1 MANLGPWCIVRPL
14 GRDLCG
20 AYYVGRRDDGERAT
34 LYVLSGE
41 RVAVG
46 EQALGR
52 LIGPHRGL
60 AHPGLLTFRS
70 MDRDGGDC
78 YLVADGVDDALAPLR
93 SGQRPAPG
101 QVGPFGAA
109 LAAALAT
116 AHEHDLIHGAL
127 TFDNVLWAP
136 CQTPQILGVGVAAAG
151 LADRAALARGDVAA
165 LGRLLWALI
174 AGWHVGEDERARGQD
189 EAMRANGARI
199 SALVRRLADPA
210 EAFTMRQA
218 HALLAEGEPTQ
229 TAHRAPGDAS
239 AAAEPAAPESP
250 AGDAAPATRDALG
263 LIGRYRILTR
273 LGRGGMGEVFLAED
287 PALRRGVALKRIR
300 PDLDHDR
307 TFRARLRREARLA
320 AHLNHRAIVQV
331 FDLVTDGS
339 ADHLVMEYVSGPSLY
354 TLFGCSRPPLAE
366 AVRMAAEIAD
376 GLAYAHHH
384 GVIHRDLKLENIL
397 IGADQQPKIA
407 DFGLACCVATD
418 LPEES
423 LTGDG
428 VTMGTSR
435 AMSPEQAL
443 GNDIDAR
450 TDLFSLGVMLYELVT
465 GTSPFASGHRVQ
477 TLLRVVQH
485 HPPPVRELAPEVPQ
499 ELSDLIDQLLEKDP
513 ARRPDDASAV
523 RDVLRRLE
531 PSMLTAGRSGE
542 TWPRSSATYLVETE
556 AMPESSARAQPR
568 PASSPRSA
576 LGTVAGAPD
585 AGLRSRASD
594 DVDTERLRMI
604 RPHPRERQAA
614 PGEAAPAVAA
624 PSPAR
629 PLPNLRAMTIAF
641 VASLGVGFLQIL
653 IAWSAGIA
661 VNDRAQGDTSRIFVG
676 YLSSY
681 HWWSMYMTVVPI
693 WLASVLPIW
702 RAFGELG
709 TRRARIT
716 GSVMAAIG
724 VTVAL
729 VLLIAPIQ
737 RALWSVPVGA
747 CQWNYLD
754 CRPHDGSYSPALRG
768 LLMVLGYLHELI
780 GFSGLFFAIAGTL
793 AFAWL
798 LRGSSAPAMRDRM
811 FSLLL
816 NQRLCLLA
824 GLGYLI
830 LLRSSKIS
838 LYLAVSEHSR
848 DAITLASRFLQ
859 WGRYFQVIDGGTAL
873 NLTLGGTWLIVTF
886 ASHLLVAYTQ
896 VRPTLSDDAYGV
908 WLVISEAARIAGR
921 AFLSCL
927 LGAIVL
933 IVLPPPGWAP
943 LAALTVVFAALLGH
957 WVRDSR
963 ELTRPHR
970 GTAGP

>member
-1 MANLGPWCIVRPL
+1 MADLGPWRIVRTL

-46 EQALGR
+46 ERALGT
-52 LIGPHRGL
+52 LVGPHRGL

-70 MDRDGGDC
+70 MGRDGGDC

-93 SGQRPAPG
+93 SGQRPDPG

-136 CQTPQILGVGVAAAG
+136 HRTPQILGVGVAAAG

-174 AGWHVGEDERARGQD
+174 AGWHVGEEERARGD
-189 EAMRANGARI
+189 DDPMRVEGARI
-199 SALVRRLADPA
+199 VALVRRLADPT
-210 EAFTMRQA
+210 EAITMRQA
-218 HALLAEGEPTQ
+218 HAMLAEGEPTQ
-229 TAHRAPGDAS
+229 TAPRALGEAS
-239 AAAEPAAPESP
+239 PAADPAAGPESP
-250 AGDAAPATRDALG
+250 AGHAAPVARDALG
-263 LIGRYRILTR
+263 NIGRYRILTR

-331 FDLVTDGS
+331 FDLVTDDT

-354 TLFGCSRPPLAE
+354 TLFGFSRPPLAE

-376 GLAYAHHH
+376 GLAYAHHR

-397 IGADQQPKIA
+397 IGTDQQPKIA
-407 DFGLACCVATD
+407 DFGLACCVASD
-418 LPEES
+418 APDES

-435 AMSPEQAL
+435 AMSPEQAQ
-443 GNDIDAR
+443 GHDIDAR
-450 TDLFSLGVMLYELVT
+450 SDLFSLGVMLYELVT
-465 GTSPFASGHRVQ
+465 GTSPFASSHRVQ

-485 HPPPVRELAPEVPQ
+485 HPPAVCELAPEVPQ
-499 ELSDLIDQLLEKDP
+499 ALSDLIDQLLEKDP
-513 ARRPDDASAV
+513 ARRPDDATAV
-523 RDVLRRLE
+523 RDLLRRLE
-531 PSMLTAGRSGE
+531 PSMSTAGRARE
-542 TWPRSSATYLVETE
+542 TWPRSSATYPIETE
-556 AMPESSARAQPR
+556 PTLALSARAQPR
-568 PASSPRSA
+568 PARPPRGA
-576 LGTVAGAPD
+576 LCTVD
-585 AGLRSRASD
+585 RATDLGRPPSVSD
-594 DVDTERLRMI
+594 DGGTEGRLHLRD
-604 RPHPRERQAA
+604 RHAA
-614 PGEAAPAVAA
+614 AAEAAPAIAA
-624 PSPAR
+624 PVPAR

-653 IAWSAGIA
+653 IAWTAGIA
-661 VNDRAQGDTSRIFVG
+661 VNDRAPGESRIFVG

-681 HWWSMYMTVVPI
+681 HWWAMYMTVVPV

-709 TRRARIT
+709 TRRARIA
-716 GSVMAAIG
+716 GSVVAAVC
-724 VTVAL
+724 VTIAL

-754 CRPHDGSYSPALRG
+754 CRPHDGAYSPALRG
-768 LLMVLGYLHELI
+768 LLLVLGYLHELI
-780 GFSGLFFAIAGTL
+780 GFSGLFFAMAGTL
-793 AFAWL
+793 SFAWL
-798 LRGSSAPAMRDRM
+798 LRSSSAPAMTDRM
-811 FSLLL
+811 ISLLL
-816 NQRLCLLA
+816 NQRLCVLA

-838 LYLAVSEHSR
+838 IYLAVSEQGHG
-848 DAITLASRFLQ
+848 AVTLASRFLQ
-859 WGRYFQVIDGGTAL
+859 WGSYFRVINSGTAL
-873 NLTLGGTWLIVTF
+873 NLTLGGIWLVMTF
-886 ASHLLVAYTQ
+886 ASHLLVAYTLVQ
-896 VRPTLSDDAYGV
+896 PTLSDDAYGI

-921 AFLSCL
+921 AFLFCF

-943 LAALTVVFAALLGH
+943 LAALTVVVAALLGH

-963 ELTRPHR
+963 ELTRSRR
-970 GTAGP
+970 GTVARRA